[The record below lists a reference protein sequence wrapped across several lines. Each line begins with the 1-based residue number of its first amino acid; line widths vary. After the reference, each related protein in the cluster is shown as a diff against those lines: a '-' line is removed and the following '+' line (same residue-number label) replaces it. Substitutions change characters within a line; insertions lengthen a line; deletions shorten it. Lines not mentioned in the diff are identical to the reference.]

1 MTSAPDLAAWM
12 IGHARADVIQGRP
25 LPAGLRD
32 HIRHLLTPPTL
43 PSEPDLD
50 RREMI
55 EVSST
60 RYAELSGY
68 TVQHIRRLCRTG
80 RLPGYLMNRGTIVT
94 MDGSDALS
102 PTFVDSGVH
111 ELLATVLM
119 ARYVETYSPEI
130 AAMLRRPWRRLLGDM
145 AVIGKGEIFSLSV
158 AN

>member
-80 RLPGYLMNRGTIVT
+80 RLPARRAGRDWLI
-94 MDGSDALS
+94 
-102 PTFVDSGVH
+102 
-111 ELLATVLM
+111 AT
-119 ARYVETYSPEI
+119 RETHAEAHRQPPAPGRAEGQDPG
-130 AAMLRRPWRRLLGDM
+130 R
-145 AVIGKGEIFSLSV
+145 
-158 AN
+158 